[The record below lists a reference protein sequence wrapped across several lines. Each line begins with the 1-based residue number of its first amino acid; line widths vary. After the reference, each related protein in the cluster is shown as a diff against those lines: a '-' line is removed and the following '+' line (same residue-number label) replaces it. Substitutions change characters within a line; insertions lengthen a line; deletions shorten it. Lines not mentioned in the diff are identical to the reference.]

1 MAASPSFLSPQCTN
15 SQSQD
20 EARNLTGN
28 YKQPLRS
35 SASYKAKTQNLE
47 QSVRNIGFPSL
58 ASQESPRS
66 HPALHGPKHHL
77 ATHTL
82 SEKGLALQQ
91 PSLPAWGLGAPTPD
105 CLLPH
110 KHRPAHNRTLLPQTK
125 AQTPILSPRVQ
136 RRSPSDA
143 EMLGPSWVFTPSWA
157 CQRDPRPSPQRV
169 AAEGFPLRYHL
180 PQLTS
185 PGGHGPGCLAR
196 SVSLL

>member
-1 MAASPSFLSPQCTN
+1 MYKLTEPGRSPESNRQLQAAPSELSKLQSEDAKPRAVGSQHRFPIPGISGVPQIPP
-15 SQSQD
+15 
-20 EARNLTGN
+20 G
-28 YKQPLRS
+28 
-35 SASYKAKTQNLE
+35 
-47 QSVRNIGFPSL
+47 
-58 ASQESPRS
+58 SPRPQTPPRNA
-66 HPALHGPKHHL
+66 HPF
-77 ATHTL
+77 
-82 SEKGLALQQ
+82 EKGLALQQ